1 MMFVDKSIPDPNTSS
16 QYGTDLF
23 LSGNAAMI
31 AMGHWAVPSYS
42 EAKFKWD
49 VVEMPKGPAGQA
61 TSVNSAG
68 FVVGKDSKHPEEAF
82 AFIKFVESAA
92 GQTRLAQMG
101 FACPVL
107 KSVAESDAF
116 LKQSTPIDQKIFTD
130 SLAFAHMKPVFK
142 GYDEWSSTVGDALT
156 PMWNGEAELNPT
168 LDSIVISADQVLAN
182 NQ

>member
-1 MMFVDKSIPDPNTSS
+1 MM
-16 QYGTDLF
+16 
-23 LSGNAAMI
+23 

-42 EAKFKWD
+42 GATFKWD
-49 VVEMPKGPAGQA
+49 VAPMPTGPAGQA

-68 FVVGKDSKHPEEAF
+68 FVVGKDSKYPEQAF
-82 AFIKFVESAA
+82 AFIKFVESVA

-107 KSVAESDAF
+107 KSVAQSDAF
-116 LKQSTPIDQKIFTD
+116 LKQSTQINQQIFID
-130 SLAFAHMKPVFK
+130 SLAYAHMKPVFK
-142 GYDEWSSTVGDALT
+142 GYDEWSSTIGDGLT

-168 LDSIVISADQVLAN
+168 LDTIVIDADAVLAK